1 MLGEALDE
9 FRCLLWKSRS
19 NCTWFGVVWL
29 NLTQTFWQTTHTYRE
44 LSERR
49 PWKASGAISEI
60 WLLLRSLGKH
70 RVIREKKLQ
79 RMRKKQRKSNWLGH
93 LTIALTLCTH
103 SLAPLK
109 HLYSIWSDFCWQARG
124 IFGAPSLHSFTWL
137 PTESCAWV
145 GWGCICP
152 RHGFWLAQPVCPM
165 LEWWGEILQRRRAF
179 PSYWNAVEQ
188 APQVHGPLSKPQW
201 AFFALWAF

>member
-1 MLGEALDE
+1 MIRRRLVKFNTNILTNNTHLQRVEWTQALE
-9 FRCLLWKSRS
+9 GIRS
-19 NCTWFGVVWL
+19 NLRDLVVA
-29 NLTQTFWQTTHTYRE
+29 E
-44 LSERR
+44 V
-49 PWKASGAISEI
+49 SGNTA
-60 WLLLRSLGKH
+60 KH
-70 RVIREKKLQ
+70 RVIREKELQ

-188 APQVHGPLSKPQW
+188 TPQVHGPLSKPQW
-201 AFFALWAF
+201 AFFALWAS